1 MNINNYKL
9 YKFVISI
16 IAYHE
21 YKFSSIVLIIG
32 IYVTLF

>member
-21 YKFSSIVLIIG
+21 YKFSLILLIIG
-32 IYVTLF
+32 IYVILF